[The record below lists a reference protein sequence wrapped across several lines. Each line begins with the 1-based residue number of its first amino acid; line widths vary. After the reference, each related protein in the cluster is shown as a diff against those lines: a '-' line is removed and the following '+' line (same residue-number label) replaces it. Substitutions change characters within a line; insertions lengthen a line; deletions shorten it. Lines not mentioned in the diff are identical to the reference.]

1 MTKPAY
7 TTAAFCPQ
15 SNSVAIFGLAAE
27 ISMVELPRA
36 KAEQLYRALHSA
48 LHAPHLAAQQADMF
62 AKMQAADADADI
74 TRGELMAAVKSA
86 SRRLTHATENMI
98 GPPAIRCRTTYTLL
112 KASAAC
118 LHAAA
123 MAEKLDALSEIA
135 TEEPL
140 P

>member
-1 MTKPAY
+1 MTNPAY

-15 SNSVAIFGLAAE
+15 SDSVAIFGLAAQ
-27 ISMVELPRA
+27 IPMVELPRA
-36 KAEQLYRALHSA
+36 QAEQLYAALGTA

-62 AKMQAADADADI
+62 AAMQQADANVPTTRAELFMAI
-74 TRGELMAAVKSA
+74 TSA
-86 SRRLTHATENMI
+86 QRNIVRATENAQ
-98 GPPAIRCRTTYTLL
+98 GKPELRRHTAIALL

-118 LHAAA
+118 LHAAT